1 MRLRKV
7 GWFGIALGVA
17 AVVAGLWGACKSPA
31 APGGVMLT
39 GQWGSPEGRL
49 TGTEV
54 NTVFTGPCGSGN
66 TNEPIMQDK
75 HGRFDLAGTYGVNGS
90 TRSDAHFM
98 GAVGDR
104 TITLRVK
111 MADSSQVVGPI
122 VMHLGQ
128 QPTLATCH

>member
-1 MRLRKV
+1 MRRV
-7 GWFGIALGVA
+7 GWFGVALSVSA
-17 AVVAGLWGACKSPA
+17 AVAGVWGACKSPV
-31 APGGVMLT
+31 APGGVLLT
-39 GQWGSPEGRL
+39 GSWGSAQGRL

-66 TNEPIMQDK
+66 TNEPILQDR
-75 HGRFDLAGTYGVNGS
+75 HGRFDIAGTYGVNGS
-90 TRSDAHFM
+90 TRSDARFL

-111 MADSSQVVGPI
+111 LADSSQVVGP
-122 VMHLGQ
+122 VTMHLGQ

>member
-1 MRLRKV
+1 MGKV
-7 GWFGIALGVA
+7 RWFSVALGVS
-17 AVVAGLWGACKSPA
+17 AVVAGVWGACKSPA
-31 APGGVMLT
+31 APGGILLT
-39 GQWGSPEGRL
+39 GSWGSAEGRL

-54 NTVFTGPCGSGN
+54 NTVFSGPCGSGN

-75 HGRFDLAGTYGVNGS
+75 HGKFDLQGTYGVSGGI
-90 TRSDAHFM
+90 RSDARFM
-98 GAVGDR
+98 GAVGDH

-111 MADSSQVVGPI
+111 MADSSQAVGPI

>member
-1 MRLRKV
+1 MGKV
-7 GWFGIALGVA
+7 RWFSVALGVS
-17 AVVAGLWGACKSPA
+17 AVVAGVWGACKSPA
-31 APGGVMLT
+31 APGGVLLT
-39 GQWGSPEGRL
+39 GQWGSADGRI

-66 TNEPIMQDK
+66 TNEPIMQDR
-75 HGRFDLAGTYGVNGS
+75 HGKFDMRGMYGVSGGV
-90 TRSDAHFM
+90 RSDARFM
-98 GAVGDR
+98 GAVGDH

-111 MADSSQVVGPI
+111 MADSSQAVGPI